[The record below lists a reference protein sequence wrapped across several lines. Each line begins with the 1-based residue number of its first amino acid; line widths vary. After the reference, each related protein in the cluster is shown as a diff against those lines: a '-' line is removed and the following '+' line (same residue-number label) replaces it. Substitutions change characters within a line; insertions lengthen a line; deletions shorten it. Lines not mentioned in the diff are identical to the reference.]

1 MLLTHPSQKSAFI
14 GLFAVKVLWGSSYV
28 LSAYLLRSF
37 SPVLLSFLRIAV
49 TGLLLLAI
57 SRTEPLQRPIRT
69 EWILLLASSFFF
81 TLIQQPFYFL
91 GLQHSSAANGSLI
104 YAVAPLVTLLLEAG
118 FFRVKLEGKKI
129 GGALLGFAGV
139 LIIVLS
145 GQSALGVS
153 IGDWYL
159 LIAML
164 GFSINLLFIPRL
176 SHGLSTLSMNL
187 YSTFVGMTLML
198 PIAFGESA
206 LGKLEVSVE
215 GWMWL
220 LLAAAGV
227 MNVFAGWWWT
237 RRVAVVGAGT
247 ASLFNNLPPFIAL
260 LAGYVILGDPIKTT
274 QLLGGIII
282 LVGVFISN
290 YSKTRKQV
298 FEAEALADGP
308 APSRR

>member
-1 MLLTHPSQKSAFI
+1 MPLTPISQRSAFI
-14 GLFAVKVLWGSSYV
+14 GLFAVTVLWGISYV
-28 LSAYLLRSF
+28 LSAYLLRGF

-49 TGLLLLAI
+49 TGFLLLAI
-57 SRTEPLQRPIRT
+57 SRTQPLQRPTRT
-69 EWILLLASSFFF
+69 EWLLLLASSFFF

-104 YAVAPLVTLLLEAG
+104 YAVAPLVTLLLEAV
-118 FFRVKLEGKKI
+118 FFRVRLEGKKI

-164 GFSINLLFIPRL
+164 GFSISLLFIPRL
-176 SHGLSTLSMNL
+176 SRRLSTLSMNL
-187 YSTFVGMTLML
+187 YSTLVGTTLMFPL
-198 PIAFGESA
+198 AYGESA
-206 LGKLEVSVE
+206 IGTLEVSGE
-215 GWMWL
+215 AWMWL
-220 LLAAAGV
+220 LLATAGV
-227 MNVFAGWWWT
+227 MNLFAGWWWT
-237 RRVAVVGAGT
+237 RGVTVVGAGT

-260 LAGYVILGDPIKTT
+260 LAGFLLLGDPIKAT

-282 LVGVFISN
+282 LAGVFISN
-290 YSKTRKQV
+290 YSVIRKPAI
-298 FEAEALADGP
+298 EAG
-308 APSRR
+308 SSS